1 MDKSY
6 KQELHKITTI
16 ILDVD
21 GVLTNSLV
29 TITTDGQLLRQMNI
43 KDGYAMKTAVDAG
56 LKICIISGGKNDG
69 VKSRLQNLGIQD
81 VCLGIHD
88 KIEKFHEIKD
98 AYQLNTD
105 EILYMGDDLPDYPVM
120 KLVGLPCCPQDAAPE
135 IKAIS
140 KYISPKNGG
149 DGCVR
154 DVLEQILK
162 IQGKWNTNFNARYD

>member
-81 VCLGIHD
+81 VYLGIHD